1 MEIEAV
7 SLENFKSFRTQQ
19 KIPLRN
25 LSLFLGANS
34 SGKSSAIQ
42 ALMIL
47 KQTIECSSPET
58 ELLLSGKYANIG
70 DYCDVQNK
78 SGTGEVVIGIDLG
91 QSEEQI
97 SGNDSIQWHFHQKDS
112 SDNEAMLSLI
122 ELSTPFGTIA
132 MKRDVEDRLYRY
144 YIDETATQY
153 FSRIDNLS
161 VGGILLGYNKEANDL
176 FFEFLKALSSVIF
189 TKKDAKAPALERTS
203 FMPIDGLQDFEQSL
217 IPFFMSTPQ
226 VKEEKIEVLE
236 LIEKY
241 CKLVSEESFLDTFP
255 NRPLRKILWAS
266 AMSGKGKSAQVHK
279 VCEDYGARLSS
290 FLDEHRDCVLD
301 SSYPIRTL
309 RVSQK
314 AGPEKLNRIRSSV
327 SSYNNC
333 VNVLKNKITY
343 LGPIRERPQG
353 LYNIGFE
360 AYPKYVG
367 PTGAFFASV
376 LFHEDKER
384 KYLLP
389 NQREEIMSLSDACA
403 EWLEHIGVASNAK
416 AEKQGSFGIR
426 VAINNLNSQ
435 EADIMNVGIGTSQ
448 VLPVLLTGLLSSQ
461 GDILLFEQPEL
472 HLHPFSQSRLVDF
485 FAELARNRRTVVVE
499 THSEHMLL
507 RLRYLLLDEQ
517 IDSDKIAIV
526 FFQNEGSTIVKEA
539 HVDGNGSVEYP
550 SDFMD
555 VNEKLIEDLLNKTIS
570 KRRTKSE

>member
-1 MEIEAV
+1 MEIDAV
-7 SLENFKSFRTQQ
+7 TLENFKSFGTQQ

-25 LSLFLGANS
+25 ISLFLGANS

-70 DYCDVQNK
+70 DYCDVRNK
-78 SGTGEVVIGIDLG
+78 HGTGDVVIGIDLG
-91 QSEEQI
+91 RSEEQS
-97 SGNDSIQWHFHQKDS
+97 SGRDTIRWHFEQKDPA
-112 SDNEAMLSLI
+112 DNEAILSLV

-132 MKRDVEDRLYRY
+132 MKRIVEGRIYRY
-144 YIDETATQY
+144 YIDNIETQY
-153 FSRIDNLS
+153 FSTIENLS
-161 VGGILLGYNKEANDL
+161 VGRILLGYNKEANEL
-176 FFEFLKALSSVIF
+176 FFDFLKELSSAIF
-189 TKKDAKAPALERTS
+189 TKKDAKAPVLERTS
-203 FMPIDGLQDFEQSL
+203 FMPIEGLQEFEQSL
-217 IPFFMSTPQ
+217 FPFFLRTRQ
-226 VKEEKIEVLE
+226 VKDEKNEVLE

-241 CKLVSEESFLDTFP
+241 CKLVSKESFLDVFP
-255 NRPLRKILWAS
+255 NRPLRKLLWAS
-266 AMSGKGKSAQVHK
+266 AMADKGKMAQVRK
-279 VCEDYGARLSS
+279 VCKEYEAHLSA
-290 FLDEHRDCVLD
+290 FVEKHQNIVLD
-301 SSYPIRTL
+301 SRYPIRAPQF
-309 RVSQK
+309 SQET
-314 AGPEKLNRIRSSV
+314 GPEKLSQIISSI
-327 SSYNNC
+327 SSYNDCINILRNR
-333 VNVLKNKITY
+333 VTY

-389 NQREEIMSLSDACA
+389 NQQENKMSLSDACA

-426 VAINNLNSQ
+426 VAINNLTSQ

-448 VLPVLLTGLLSSQ
+448 VLPVLLTGLLSSP

-472 HLHPFSQSRLVDF
+472 HLHPYSQSRLVDF
-485 FAELARNRRTVVVE
+485 FVELARNRRTVVVE

-526 FFQNEGSTIVKEA
+526 FFQNEGTTIIKEA
-539 HVDGNGSVEYP
+539 HVDGNGAVKYP

-570 KRRTKSE
+570 KRRERSE